1 MIARQLLKR
10 METRMSDRKV
20 IILYGARQVGKTT
33 LLKNLAKR
41 MQEGKDKFVLWL
53 NADEPDVRAEMENI
67 TSTGWRNLL
76 GKHTVLIIDEAQRIE
91 NIGEKL
97 KLLADEIP
105 KVKVIAS
112 GSSSFDLAQKTQEA
126 LTGRKWEFVLHPLSY
141 TEAENFWG
149 AREERRSLNQRLVYG
164 YYPEIAMHPGDEEQ
178 RLRELSQSYLYK
190 DVLSLGNIRK
200 PEKLQKL
207 LQSLAFQI
215 GNEVSFTE
223 LGQMAELDK
232 ATIANY
238 LDVLEKAFIIFRLP
252 SFSRNLRNEIKKHPK
267 IYFYDN
273 GIRNA
278 IIRHFQPV
286 ELRNDAGA
294 LWENFIISERRK
306 RNDAAGFFPAMNFWR
321 NHAGAEIDY
330 IEEQNNVI
338 KAFELKWNSKKKA
351 KLPVAFAKEYSPS
364 SFEKISTDNFIE
376 FIH

>member
-232 ATIANY
+232 ATVANY

-364 SFEKISTDNFIE
+364 SFEKISSDNFIE